1 MTQRS
6 NTEWLADLSGPN
18 QESAII
24 DLRKILTRGLTYAL
38 SRRINGDLESAV
50 DDFVQDSLLR
60 ILDKIDTFRGESKFT
75 TWAQKIAVRVA
86 YTEMRRQRWKDISLE
101 DLLPDESIDFTP
113 SILADPSPDPEKQA
127 NQTMYAEMIQE
138 IITQELT
145 DRQRD
150 AMMAIM
156 VGGMPLEEVAKR
168 MGTNR
173 NALYKLIHDARKR
186 MLQRLKERGISPSEI
201 LVAFEGK

>member
-1 MTQRS
+1 MAERS
-6 NTEWLADLSGPN
+6 NTEWLADLKGPN
-18 QESAII
+18 QESAIT
-24 DLRKILTRGLTYAL
+24 DLRKILSRGLTFAL
-38 SRRINGDLESAV
+38 SSRIDGELESSV

-101 DLLPDESIDFTP
+101 DLMPDESADFTP
-113 SILADPSPDPEKQA
+113 SVLADPSPDPEKRT
-127 NQTMYAEMIQE
+127 NQTIYAEMIQE
-138 IITQELT
+138 IIDEELT

-156 VGGMPLEEVAKR
+156 VGGMPLEEVARR
-168 MGTNR
+168 MGSNR

-186 MLQRLKERGISPSEI
+186 MLKRIKERGITPGDI
-201 LVAFEGK
+201 LVAFEG

>member
-1 MTQRS
+1 MAERS
-6 NTEWLADLSGPN
+6 NAEWLMDLKGPN
-18 QESAII
+18 QESAIT
-24 DLRKILTRGLTYAL
+24 DLRKVLSRGLTFAL
-38 SRRINGDLESAV
+38 SSRIDGELESSV

-60 ILDKIDTFRGESKFT
+60 ILDKINTFRGESKFT

-101 DLLPDESIDFTP
+101 DLMPDESIDFTP

-127 NQTMYAEMIQE
+127 NQTIYAEMIQE
-138 IITQELT
+138 IINEELT

-168 MGTNR
+168 MDTNR

-186 MLQRLKERGISPSEI
+186 MLNRIKERGITPGDI
-201 LVAFEGK
+201 LVAFEGE

>member
-1 MTQRS
+1 MAQRS
-6 NTEWLADLSGPN
+6 NTEWLADLKGPN
-18 QESAII
+18 QESAIT
-24 DLRKILTRGLTYAL
+24 DLRKILTRGLTYSL
-38 SRRINGDLESAV
+38 SSRISGDLESVV

-86 YTEMRRQRWKDISLE
+86 YTEMRRQRWKDI
-101 DLLPDESIDFTP
+101 
-113 SILADPSPDPEKQA
+113 
-127 NQTMYAEMIQE
+127 
-138 IITQELT
+138 
-145 DRQRD
+145 RQRE
-150 AMMAIM
+150 AMMAIIA
-156 VGGMPLEEVAKR
+156 GGMPIDEVAKR

-186 MLQRLKERGISPSEI
+186 MLQRLKERGLTPGEI

>member
-1 MTQRS
+1 MAERS
-6 NTEWLADLSGPN
+6 NTEWLADLKGPN
-18 QESAII
+18 QESAIT
-24 DLRKILTRGLTYAL
+24 DLRKILSRGLTFAL
-38 SRRINGDLESAV
+38 SSRIDGELESSV

-101 DLLPDESIDFTP
+101 DLMPDESMDFTP
-113 SILADPSPDPEKQA
+113 SVLADPSPDPEKRT
-127 NQTMYAEMIQE
+127 NQTIYAEMIQE
-138 IITQELT
+138 IIDEELT

-156 VGGMPLEEVAKR
+156 VGGMPLEEVARR
-168 MGTNR
+168 MGSNR

-186 MLQRLKERGISPSEI
+186 MLKRIKERGITPGDI
-201 LVAFEGK
+201 LVAFEG